1 MTIVGSLTVP
11 VPTRTPRARV
21 GCRIPHPGRWGLS
34 AGDPG
39 STRRQAVLPIFI
51 VGTHPPVA
59 QSPGG
64 RVPQWS
70 PRTGMA
76 APTAGPTPPTR
87 PNPPSRRPCPRSP
100 PCGPSSSSA
109 GRSSGAALPD
119 PPSRRIRHPRPPPER
134 DRHDCARAP
143 RTHHRSS
150 RPTSLRVQVGP
161 SGGKPVENEQP
172 TLAPRQ
178 ATAIYG
184 ARPGLVCPGR
194 SNWRNATVE
203 VEAMS
208 KKHTSPKPPGPLA
221 DGPDKSGSVADRD
234 TSRHATR
241 PVSRKSEAIIRE
253 VSVRRRTA
261 MKNLANR

>member
-1 MTIVGSLTVP
+1 MTIVDSLTVP

-119 PPSRRIRHPRPPPER
+119 RPALSRKTPPDPPEAGRSGPRHRCQPRLCGWKQAHGARFRRIVGSQEQVSVGDRGSGCRRPR
-134 DRHDCARAP
+134 DRC
-143 RTHHRSS
+143 
-150 RPTSLRVQVGP
+150 RPWGVGLPGTCEVVQGTIGAGRQRQAASLRCGHSVQ
-161 SGGKPVENEQP
+161 
-172 TLAPRQ
+172 R
-178 ATAIYG
+178 
-184 ARPGLVCPGR
+184 
-194 SNWRNATVE
+194 
-203 VEAMS
+203 
-208 KKHTSPKPPGPLA
+208 
-221 DGPDKSGSVADRD
+221 
-234 TSRHATR
+234 
-241 PVSRKSEAIIRE
+241 
-253 VSVRRRTA
+253 
-261 MKNLANR
+261 